1 MRAIGRHILSGAVW
15 TTHWLLSH
23 LPHRASV
30 ELAAL
35 VGRSYARLGAPRVS
49 DARINLEI
57 AFPEK
62 TPEERERILLESFAN
77 SGRCLAELCLL
88 TGSQARK
95 VVAGVGFDGME
106 ILDAASA
113 LSPTGA
119 LMGASAHI
127 GSWELCG
134 AALVKAG
141 VPLSVV
147 HQELENPQ
155 LERIVTGGRHRSG
168 LETVK
173 LGEAALGVFKA
184 IRRGRYLGLLVD
196 QNARVDEGV
205 FAPFFGLEAC
215 TRSGPVQIAMR
226 SGVPILPLFM
236 FREGTSLRH
245 TVKVYP
251 PIPMESGE
259 EDPEGA
265 LVRNV
270 TKMNAA
276 IERAIREVP
285 EQWLWS
291 HRRWK
296 TRPPED
302 PTPIYPRRNSWLHRL
317 RRRLR

>member
-1 MRAIGRHILSGAVW
+1 MRAIGRSLLAAAVW

-23 LPHRASV
+23 LPHHASV

-35 VGRSYARLGAPRVS
+35 VGRGYARLGAPRVS

-62 TPEERERILLESFAN
+62 SPDERERILVESFAN
-77 SGRCLAELCLL
+77 WGRCLAELCLL
-88 TGSQARK
+88 SGSQARE
-95 VVAGVGFDGME
+95 VVAGVGFDGMSNIDE
-106 ILDAASA
+106 ASA
-113 LSPTGA
+113 ASPTGA
-119 LMGASAHI
+119 VVGTSAHI

-134 AALVKAG
+134 AALVNAG

-155 LERIVTGGRHRSG
+155 LERIIMSERHRSG

-173 LGEAALGVFKA
+173 LGRAALGVFKA
-184 IRRGRYLGLLVD
+184 IGQGRYLGLLVD

-215 TRSGPVQIAMR
+215 TRSGPVRIAMR
-226 SGVPILPLFM
+226 SGIPIVPLFM

-251 PIPMESGE
+251 PILMESDE

-285 EQWLWS
+285 EQWIWS

-302 PTPIYPRRNSWLHRL
+302 PTPIYPKRNSWLHRL